1 MSSARNRSQSEHSP
15 QVKQRILQHD
25 LEGAGEALTAFDGF
39 KSSGPVLQAMVLKR
53 PRGPSDVTTLSLGPV
68 HGPMSSGRC
77 WICPNRSL

>member
-25 LEGAGEALTAFDGF
+25 LEGAGEAALTAFDGF

-53 PRGPSDVTTLSLGPV
+53 PRGPQQDSLLQQLLKQARNLFV
-68 HGPMSSGRC
+68 SV
-77 WICPNRSL
+77 RSWR

>member
-25 LEGAGEALTAFDGF
+25 LEGAGEALNAFDGF

-53 PRGPSDVTTLSLGPV
+53 PRGPQQDSLLQQLLKQARNLFASV
-68 HGPMSSGRC
+68 
-77 WICPNRSL
+77 RSWR

>member
-39 KSSGPVLQAMVLKR
+39 KSSGPMLQAMVLKR
-53 PRGPSDVTTLSLGPV
+53 PSGPQQDSLLQQLLKQARNLFV
-68 HGPMSSGRC
+68 SV
-77 WICPNRSL
+77 RSWR

>member
-39 KSSGPVLQAMVLKR
+39 KSSGPMLQAMVLKR
-53 PRGPSDVTTLSLGPV
+53 PRGPQQDSLLQQLLKQARNLFV
-68 HGPMSSGRC
+68 SV
-77 WICPNRSL
+77 RSWR

>member
-53 PRGPSDVTTLSLGPV
+53 PRGPQQASLLQQLLKQARNLFV
-68 HGPMSSGRC
+68 SV
-77 WICPNRSL
+77 RSWR

>member
-1 MSSARNRSQSEHSP
+1 MSSARNRSQSEYSP

-53 PRGPSDVTTLSLGPV
+53 PRGPQQDSLLQQLLKQARNLFV
-68 HGPMSSGRC
+68 SV
-77 WICPNRSL
+77 RSWR

>member
-39 KSSGPVLQAMVLKR
+39 KSSTPVLQAMVLKR
-53 PRGPSDVTTLSLGPV
+53 PRGPQQDSLLQQLLKQARNLFV
-68 HGPMSSGRC
+68 SVRA
-77 WICPNRSL
+77 WR

>member
-53 PRGPSDVTTLSLGPV
+53 PRGPQQDSLLQQLLKQARNLFV
-68 HGPMSSGRC
+68 LV
-77 WICPNRSL
+77 RSWR

>member
-53 PRGPSDVTTLSLGPV
+53 PRGPQQDSLLQHLLKQARNLFV
-68 HGPMSSGRC
+68 SV
-77 WICPNRSL
+77 RSWR

>member
-53 PRGPSDVTTLSLGPV
+53 PRGPQQDSLLQQLLKQARTLFVSV
-68 HGPMSSGRC
+68 
-77 WICPNRSL
+77 RSWR

>member
-53 PRGPSDVTTLSLGPV
+53 PRGPQQDSLLEQLLKQARNLFV
-68 HGPMSSGRC
+68 LV
-77 WICPNRSL
+77 RSWR

>member
-53 PRGPSDVTTLSLGPV
+53 PRGPQQDSLLQQLLKQARNLFV
-68 HGPMSSGRC
+68 SV
-77 WICPNRSL
+77 RS

>member
-53 PRGPSDVTTLSLGPV
+53 PRGPQQDSLLQQV
-68 HGPMSSGRC
+68 LKQARNLFVSV
-77 WICPNRSL
+77 RSWR

>member
-1 MSSARNRSQSEHSP
+1 MSSAHNRSQSEHSP

-53 PRGPSDVTTLSLGPV
+53 PRGPQQDSLLQQLLKQARNLFV
-68 HGPMSSGRC
+68 SV
-77 WICPNRSL
+77 RSWR

>member
-39 KSSGPVLQAMVLKR
+39 KSSGPVLKAMVLKR
-53 PRGPSDVTTLSLGPV
+53 PRGPHQDSLLQQLLKQARNLFV
-68 HGPMSSGRC
+68 SV
-77 WICPNRSL
+77 RSWR

>member
-53 PRGPSDVTTLSLGPV
+53 PRGPQQDSLLQQLLKQARDLFV
-68 HGPMSSGRC
+68 SV
-77 WICPNRSL
+77 RSWR

>member
-39 KSSGPVLQAMVLKR
+39 KSAGPVLQAMVLKR
-53 PRGPSDVTTLSLGPV
+53 PRGPQQDSLLQQLLKQARNLFV
-68 HGPMSSGRC
+68 SV
-77 WICPNRSL
+77 RSWR

>member
-25 LEGAGEALTAFDGF
+25 LEGAGEALTALDGF

-53 PRGPSDVTTLSLGPV
+53 PRGPQQDSLLQQLLKQARNLFV
-68 HGPMSSGRC
+68 SV
-77 WICPNRSL
+77 RSWR

>member
-53 PRGPSDVTTLSLGPV
+53 PRGLQKDSLLQQLLKQARNLFV
-68 HGPMSSGRC
+68 SV
-77 WICPNRSL
+77 RSWR

>member
-53 PRGPSDVTTLSLGPV
+53 PRGPQQDSLLQQLLKQARNLFLSV
-68 HGPMSSGRC
+68 
-77 WICPNRSL
+77 RSWR

>member
-39 KSSGPVLQAMVLKR
+39 KSSGPVLQPMVLKR
-53 PRGPSDVTTLSLGPV
+53 PRGPQQDSLLQQLLKQARNLFV
-68 HGPMSSGRC
+68 SV
-77 WICPNRSL
+77 RSWR